1 MGKIFVCEKGEGKW
15 ESYILLIINQLEND
29 SRIITLSKYK
39 DCSYSLLFACN
50 SKPIPIEATLH
61 KEMNSTKRKTLRV
74 FPYFVVLE
82 CLFYLKKKKLFF
94 LVVQPTSNQAHLG
107 SIKEKKHF
115 YLKPKGLA
123 ELNILTLIRQSQ
135 QDGRVIF
142 PAHNFSLSC
151 FHWQPKSNWAVAC
164 NALQGL

>member
-74 FPYFVVLE
+74 FPYFVALE
-82 CLFYLKKKKLFF
+82 CLFYLKKKKVVFLGCSANFQPGTSRINKGKETFLFE
-94 LVVQPTSNQAHLG
+94 T
-107 SIKEKKHF
+107 
-115 YLKPKGLA
+115 
-123 ELNILTLIRQSQ
+123 
-135 QDGRVIF
+135 
-142 PAHNFSLSC
+142 
-151 FHWQPKSNWAVAC
+151 
-164 NALQGL
+164 